1 MTTKVLRWG
10 TVLALRQPNRIFHCL
25 SSSLLALEFFCFF
38 TTLHHEMF
46 RLEVSH
52 YSNYWVPFLMGSER
66 GSMRIVSGCLL
77 FIASGS
83 EPGGRL
89 ILGIYAKSSI
99 GLVIHQSH
107 FSGCLKGG
115 ECDSFCGSW
124 SLSLSKECLAS
135 NQRDLAKPE
144 RLSATKTKEFLVQI
158 CFPVRCCW
166 ETHSLQTT
174 ANYVDSS
181 NLVEQRNLLASTEQQ
196 IVG

>member
-1 MTTKVLRWG
+1 MTTKVLHWG
-10 TVLALRQPNRIFHCL
+10 TVLAVGQPNRIFHCL
-25 SSSLLALEFFCFF
+25 SSSLLALENFCFF

-52 YSNYWVPFLMGSER
+52 YSKYWVPFLMGSER

-89 ILGIYAKSSI
+89 ILGIYAKASI

-115 ECDSFCGSW
+115 ECDSFCGPW

-135 NQRDLAKPE
+135 NQRFGKARE
-144 RLSATKTKEFLVQI
+144 AECHQNQRVSG
-158 CFPVRCCW
+158 
-166 ETHSLQTT
+166 
-174 ANYVDSS
+174 S
-181 NLVEQRNLLASTEQQ
+181 NLFSC
-196 IVG
+196 

>member
-1 MTTKVLRWG
+1 
-10 TVLALRQPNRIFHCL
+10 
-25 SSSLLALEFFCFF
+25 
-38 TTLHHEMF
+38 
-46 RLEVSH
+46 
-52 YSNYWVPFLMGSER
+52 MGSER

-77 FIASGS
+77 RIASGS

-89 ILGIYAKSSI
+89 ILGIYAKAST
-99 GLVIHQSH
+99 GLVMHQSH

-115 ECDSFCGSW
+115 ECDSFCGSC
-124 SLSLSKECLAS
+124 SFCLSKECLAS
-135 NQRDLAKPE
+135 HQRDLAKPE
-144 RLSATKTKEFLVQI
+144 RLSATETKAFLVQI

-166 ETHSLQTT
+166 ETQSLQTN